1 MSLFTHYTVSLSS
14 SPLSTKSLTSMAVYI
29 IGDIISQFSTGSNL
43 HTVNRTRILK
53 SGAAGGLGH
62 GPLSHV
68 WYGVSEKFFEMWG
81 WNALSWGGE
90 DHVLAANQ
98 RLRLATYGATF
109 LTPLLPLH
117 SLAEDLRRPALL
129 GAFLEQHV
137 HRHARGF
144 IPLSPPQNMER
155 STTNHCSFSRLWPQ
169 ALASSSPCD
178 VRSLSYG
185 VEAGLVRGCGSC
197 ESDEAETGAF

>member
-90 DHVLAANQ
+90 DHVLAVPDEAAACGSG
-98 RLRLATYGATF
+98 RSLR
-109 LTPLLPLH
+109 
-117 SLAEDLRRPALL
+117 
-129 GAFLEQHV
+129 
-137 HRHARGF
+137 
-144 IPLSPPQNMER
+144 
-155 STTNHCSFSRLWPQ
+155 
-169 ALASSSPCD
+169 
-178 VRSLSYG
+178 VRSACSRTS
-185 VEAGLVRGCGSC
+185 VRARDGCL
-197 ESDEAETGAF
+197 